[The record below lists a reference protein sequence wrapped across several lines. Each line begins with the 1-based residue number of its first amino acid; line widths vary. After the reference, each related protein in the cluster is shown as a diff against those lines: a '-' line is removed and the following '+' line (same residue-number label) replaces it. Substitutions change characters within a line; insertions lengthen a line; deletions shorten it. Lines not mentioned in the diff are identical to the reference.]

1 MIFGHPRAV
10 TFETAERMRDVRVKH
25 QRHSQIANGVFQMS
39 HMLVLAFIA
48 VLAFGV
54 QPQPL
59 AVFKRVRG

>member
-1 MIFGHPRAV
+1 
-10 TFETAERMRDVRVKH
+10 
-25 QRHSQIANGVFQMS
+25 MS

-59 AVFKRVRG
+59 DFLRRISVAK